1 MQACQ
6 NARMRANRADEERE
20 HAIAAAL
27 ALKGSLS
34 ATDAAHLLAEARN
47 LRAQWRAIAHTSNEC
62 PASASRD
69 GIA

>member
-1 MQACQ
+1 
-6 NARMRANRADEERE
+6 MRANRADEDRE

-34 ATDAAHLLAEARN
+34 ATEAADLLAETQN
-47 LRAQWRAIAHTSNEC
+47 LRAQWRAIAVTSNEC
-62 PASASRD
+62 PASASPD